1 MKLNE
6 IALRE
11 DEVIQ
16 IDEFLESKCA
26 HYLDELGDDADQ
38 SVFEVAQASLYRGM
52 ESPGAAQKAEF
63 EGEPVDLY
71 LKKVRQNRAP
81 RDTHPDVSELL
92 DELFEKKFGWKP
104 RSQGLFCYGRRAKH
118 LAGQYGTAFAIMPM
132 GKFKYLWNPE
142 VRDLTV
148 TIAKI
153 FSQQNIK
160 ARIDHSEYSEA
171 ELDMMKPF
179 LESIV
184 NGYREN
190 ELKTAIRVSSEIM
203 IGCAEFAAIKG

>member
-26 HYLDELGDDADQ
+26 QYLDELGDDADQ

-52 ESPGAAQKAEF
+52 ESPGTAQKAEF
-63 EGEPVDLY
+63 EGEPVDLHV
-71 LKKVRQNRAP
+71 KKVRQNRAP

-92 DELFEKKFGWKP
+92 DQLFEKKFGWKP

-118 LAGQYGTAFAIMPM
+118 LVGTYGTVYAIMPM

-142 VRDLTV
+142 VKDLTLSS
-148 TIAKI
+148 AKV
-153 FSQQNIK
+153 FSQQGI
-160 ARIDHSEYSEA
+160 RIRNVDDEYSEA
-171 ELDMMKPF
+171 ELDRMKPF

-190 ELKTAIRVSSEIM
+190 ELLTAIRTTSEIM